1 MFVLGH
7 LFTTVAK
14 LLHFAF
20 QLAIILFIVRAVMS
34 WFQPDIRQPVVAFI
48 YKITD
53 PVLNQVRRII
63 PGIGTID
70 ISPLII
76 IIVCWF
82 LDSFLV
88 SSLSDIGYQL
98 LK

>member
-1 MFVLGH
+1 MFVFGH
-7 LFTTVAK
+7 LFTTLAK
-14 LLHFAF
+14 LLHFIF

-34 WFQPDIRQPVVAFI
+34 WFQPDTRQPVIAFI

-53 PVLNQVRRII
+53 PVLYRIRRVI
-63 PGIGTID
+63 PSAGTID
-70 ISPLII
+70 ISPLIVI
-76 IIVCWF
+76 IICWF

-88 SSLSDIGYQL
+88 SSLADIGYQM